1 MNASRHHAGLWA
13 ALAVAVLSSSSTA
26 SPQDGGALRVLLV
39 PNEPEPEFYCLKA
52 DCPPGFDREILEGF
66 AASKRLRLEAVPV
79 TGWDQL
85 IPALN
90 AKQGDVIAG
99 RFTYTDARAERA
111 AFTSE
116 VFPTRHV
123 AVTNRQFRKPILTV
137 EELRRERVG
146 TIAASSMA
154 EAISAAGVPPAQVD
168 SSYTTTTVVDAL
180 RGGKVGAIVLG
191 IERAILLS
199 RRTPDFEIGTS
210 LGPPGKLAFA
220 VRREDAALLR
230 DLNAYLAAHR
240 QSGRW
245 SRLLVKYFGPSAPE
259 VLRKARSEGD
269 Q

>member
-1 MNASRHHAGLWA
+1 VPLLILFLATALTAPGAQAGRGDA
-13 ALAVAVLSSSSTA
+13 RQV
-26 SPQDGGALRVLLV
+26 LRVLLV
-39 PNEPEPEFYCLKA
+39 PNEPEPEFFCLKS

-79 TGWDQL
+79 GGWEQL

-90 AKQGDVIAG
+90 AGTGDVIAG
-99 RFTYTDARAERA
+99 RFTYTDARAQRA
-111 AFTSE
+111 AFTTE

-123 AVTNRQFRKPILTV
+123 AVTSKKTRRPILSL

-146 TIAASSMA
+146 TIAGSSMA
-154 EAISAAGVPPAQVD
+154 EAIAAAGVPPSQVD
-168 SSYTTTTVVDAL
+168 ASYSTTTVVEGL
-180 RGGKVGAIVLG
+180 RDGKVGAIVLG

-199 RRTPDFEIGTS
+199 RRMPELEIGLY

-220 VRREDAALLR
+220 VRREDTALLR

-245 SRLLVKYFGPSAPE
+245 SQLLIKYFGPSAPE
-259 VLRKARSEGD
+259 VLKKARAG